1 MATLQADKVWS
12 KIEENCQ
19 RVALDNELVPAGQ
32 TFQLTADQQRGIR
45 ELRER
50 LDAGETRILLK
61 APTGSG
67 KTEVFFR
74 TTIGQ
79 VLSKGGYV
87 VVLVPTR
94 DLARQQANYLA
105 ERLPESDLQVVQMH
119 AGIPPRTRRDQFD
132 WIRRGEVQ
140 IVVGSALILQNAG
153 YRWML
158 NDASLVVVDD
168 VNAFDEDE
176 DLRHLHGVKSP
187 TLFVTA
193 TPEAVGRFLRRE
205 GAMDNPVL
213 LTQMPFD
220 SPKTIVHEE
229 RGEWGENP
237 FKQLDRAHALI
248 EDHIGRGSR
257 IYIISRTR
265 SRVPIMAQY
274 VQDRYGVPVSILH
287 GEMADSA
294 EHAKRFSGKG
304 KGGREGHQ
312 MTGNNATEDR
322 VSMMRQFRQNSPAI
336 LVATNL
342 VGSGLDVPM
351 ADLVVITDSDHFG
364 VAEIEQLLGRVGRRE
379 RSSDAFLILGT
390 SASPP
395 QGMQVKGNTRIR
407 NGKVVQSFRLQ
418 PRSRRGYNPRRIV

>member
-1 MATLQADKVWS
+1 MSTFQAEAIWS
-12 KIEENCQ
+12 AIEENCQ
-19 RVALDNELVPAGQ
+19 RVAVDNELVPAGT

-45 ELRER
+45 ELSER
-50 LDAGETRILLK
+50 LEGGARRILLK

-79 VLSKGGYV
+79 VLSKGSYV
-87 VVLVPTR
+87 VVLTPTR

-105 ERLPESDLQVVQMH
+105 DRLPGTEFEVVQMH
-119 AGIPPRTRRDQFD
+119 AGIPPRTRKSQFD
-132 WIRRGEVQ
+132 LIRRGEVQ

-158 NDASLVVVDD
+158 NDASLVIVDD
-168 VNAFDEDE
+168 VNAFDEEE
-176 DLRHLHGVKSP
+176 DLRFLHNVKAP
-187 TLFVTA
+187 VVYVTA
-193 TPEAVGRFLRRE
+193 TPEAVGRFLKRE
-205 GAMDNPVL
+205 GAMEDPVV

-220 SPKTIVHEE
+220 SPPTQVHEE

-237 FKQLDRAHALI
+237 FKQLDRANSLI
-248 EDHIGRGSR
+248 AEHIARGSR

-265 SRVPIMAQY
+265 SRVAIMAQY

-294 EHAKRFSGKG
+294 EHARRFRGKS
-304 KGGREGHQ
+304 KGGRDGHQ
-312 MTGNNATEDR
+312 MTGNAATEDR

-351 ADLVVITDSDHFG
+351 ADLVVITDADHFG
-364 VAEIEQLLGRVGRRE
+364 PAEIEQLLGRVGRRE
-379 RSSDAFLILGT
+379 LSSDAFMIRGT

-395 QGMQVKGNTRIR
+395 QGMQVKANTRIR
-407 NGKVVQSFRLQ
+407 NGKVVQSYRLA
-418 PRSRRGYNPRRIV
+418 PRSRRGYNPRRVV